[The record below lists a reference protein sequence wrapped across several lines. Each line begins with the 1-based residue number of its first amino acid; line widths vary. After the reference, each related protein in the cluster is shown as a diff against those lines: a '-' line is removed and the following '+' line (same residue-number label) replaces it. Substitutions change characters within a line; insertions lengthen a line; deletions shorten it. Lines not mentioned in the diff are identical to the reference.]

1 CEMEPHVQ
9 RPLPEDCQTTLN
21 QVASYEL
28 HASDAY
34 LSMACYY
41 NEEMGI
47 PPFARFFR
55 EQADMKREHAKQF
68 LRYLRKYEGI
78 VCLPVIKRPDIDN
91 WGSSIQA
98 LEAAVQLEN
107 MLSKALQNLKILVC
121 EKSETHLSGFV
132 EEVLDKQV
140 KNIEY
145 LEYHLVYQ
153 KELEE
158 LVQQEGLFMKP
169 SEQSDE
175 K

>member
-1 CEMEPHVQ
+1 MEPQVQ
-9 RPLPEDCQTTLN
+9 RPLPEDCQIAIN

-28 HASDAY
+28 HISDAY
-34 LSMACYY
+34 SSMACYY

-47 PPFARFFR
+47 PPFAKFFR
-55 EQADMKREHAKQF
+55 EQADVKREHAKQL
-68 LRYLRKYEGI
+68 LRYLRKHEGI

-91 WGSSIQA
+91 RGSGIQA
-98 LEAAVQLEN
+98 LESALQLEN

-121 EKSETHLSGFV
+121 EKSEINLSGFV
-132 EEVLDKQV
+132 REFLDKQM

-158 LVQQEGLFMKP
+158 LVQQEALFVKP
-169 SEQSDE
+169 AAKSDE
-175 K
+175 